1 MKDPKELFNSSL
13 EGNARRAIDF
23 HEGDKINEA
32 AFKALI
38 PDASNIDLILN
49 GDLPWQAGSLPDT
62 TCRSLGHCVV
72 SHGRGAGEPAGG
84 CGSGGPSRYEV
95 TNLSWFLFAF
105 VEKTRR

>member
-1 MKDPKELFNSSL
+1 MVR
-13 EGNARRAIDF
+13 NARRAIDF

-38 PDASNIDLILN
+38 PDASNIDSILN
-49 GDLPWQAGSLPDT
+49 GYLPWKLALYRTQH
-62 TCRSLGHCVV
+62 CRSLGHCVV

-105 VEKTRR
+105 VEKTRRWSTDGRTS